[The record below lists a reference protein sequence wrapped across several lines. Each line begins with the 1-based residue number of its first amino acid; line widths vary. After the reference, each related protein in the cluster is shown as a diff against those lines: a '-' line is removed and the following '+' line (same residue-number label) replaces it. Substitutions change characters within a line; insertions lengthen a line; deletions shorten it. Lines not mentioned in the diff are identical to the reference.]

1 MTSNRWTGVLRKIRG
16 TDDEGAALVV
26 VVGSMLVLAML
37 AMTALAYTLNSQ
49 KFARYDQNYSAAMAA
64 AQAGVDDFISR
75 MDRDVLYGDAL
86 DCANDAWRGPTSGAN
101 PCGWTT
107 TTAAGWLPVEPG
119 ATAANDAHF
128 HYSVDATDKRSK
140 GSVLL
145 TATGR
150 VGDVYRTIQTT
161 VGKGGSTD
169 YVYYTDFESAD
180 PSNVQAYSP
189 SGTTKTQCGA
199 GGYSN
204 AKYFWQGRSGCQEIT
219 FINSDELDGA
229 VFTNDSILSSGAT
242 FKAGVET
249 ANPNCRNAGAG
260 ASSWNDNCLRP
271 GSTANFNLIKPQY
284 AAPKYLDDNSAAFAT
299 NPGCH
304 YYGATRVIFTA
315 DGKMT
320 VWNKKSVN
328 GNRAPVAIQ
337 PPGGTAPLCGTVDE
351 LDQENGVTL
360 NVPNE
365 MVIYA
370 AGSGTANRQCYAEE
384 IGGRSGARLPL
395 GSYKDTTPAS
405 PTGSG
410 QLYTFDV
417 NMQETTKYCGQGN
430 LYAEGI
436 LKGRVTLS
444 AEQSIVVTG
453 DLLTASN
460 LAVGSTDMLGLVAT
474 NSVEV
479 FRPRLATVSSD
490 RECLKTSGSGSNKYC
505 SSYGPWR
512 WLSPTGDDAV
522 SGWPVRYKAPTA
534 ASITPSSGIQIQGSI
549 QTLQHS
555 FLVQKYGSSGNSGTL
570 QVRGSIA
577 QRWRGAVGTG
587 SGPGMTGYSKLYQYD
602 TRLQLDRPPY
612 FPTWAN
618 SQWSLRYSGEI
629 STPANVRG

>member
-1 MTSNRWTGVLRKIRG
+1 MTSNRWTGVLRKIRRAE
-16 TDDEGAALVV
+16 DEGAALVV

-49 KFARYDQNYSAAMAA
+49 KFARYDQDYSAAMAA

-75 MDRDVLYGDAL
+75 MDRDPLYGDAL
-86 DCANDAWRGPTSGAN
+86 DCANDAWRGSTSGTNA
-101 PCGWTT
+101 CGWTT
-107 TTAAGWLPVEPG
+107 STPAGWLPVEPG
-119 ATAANDAHF
+119 ASEANDAHF
-128 HYSVDATDKRSK
+128 HYSVDATEKRSK

-180 PSNVQAYSP
+180 PSNVQAYAP
-189 SGTTKTQCGA
+189 SGATKTQCGA

-204 AKYFWQGRSGCQEIT
+204 AKYFWQGRADCTEIT
-219 FINSDELDGA
+219 FISDDTLNGA
-229 VFTNDSILSSGAT
+229 VFTNDSILSSGAK
-242 FKAGVET
+242 FLAGVET
-249 ANPNCRNAGAG
+249 ANPNCLNAGAQ
-260 ASSWNDNCLRP
+260 ASSWNSNCLRP
-271 GSTANFNLIKPQY
+271 SSTADFNEIKPRY
-284 AAPKYLDDNSAAFAT
+284 ATPKYLDDNSAAFAT

-304 YYGATRVIFTA
+304 YFGATRVIFSA

-328 GNRAPVAIQ
+328 GDRAPVAIA
-337 PPGGTAPLCGTVDE
+337 PPGGSSPICGTT
-351 LDQENGVTL
+351 DQLNQPNGFTVA
-360 NVPNE
+360 VPNE
-365 MVIYA
+365 MVIYTA
-370 AGSGTANRQCYAEE
+370 NSGTANRQCYAEE
-384 IGGRSGARLPL
+384 IGGKSGSRLPL
-395 GSYKDTTPAS
+395 GSYAQTTPAA
-405 PTGSG
+405 PTASG
-410 QLYTFDV
+410 QQYTYDV
-417 NMQETTKYCGQGN
+417 NLRETTKFCGQGN

-453 DLLTASN
+453 DLVTASD
-460 LAVGSTDMLGLVAT
+460 LVTGSTDMLGLVAT

-479 FRPRLATVSSD
+479 FRPRLAEVSSTRD
-490 RECLKTSGSGSNKYC
+490 CLKTGGWNNSCQSW
-505 SSYGPWR
+505 GPWK
-512 WLSPTGDDAV
+512 WSAPAGDAAV
-522 SGWPVRYKAPTA
+522 TGWPVRYQSPAAPELSPA
-534 ASITPSSGIQIQGSI
+534 AGIQIQGSI

-555 FLVQKYGSSGNSGTL
+555 FLVQKYGSSGNAGTL

-587 SGPGMTGYSKLYQYD
+587 SGPGMTGYKKLYQYD